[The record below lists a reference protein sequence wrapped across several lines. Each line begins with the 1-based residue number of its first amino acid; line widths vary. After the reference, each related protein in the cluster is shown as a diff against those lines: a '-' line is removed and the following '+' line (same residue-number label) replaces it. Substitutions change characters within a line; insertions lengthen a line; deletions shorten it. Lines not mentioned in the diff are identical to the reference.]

1 MSVVA
6 AAPLTPVGTE
16 AYSYDLRLKTHTLTF
31 GIARKLGGPLL
42 D

>member
-1 MSVVA
+1 VSVVA

-31 GIARKLGGPLL
+31 GIARKFGGPPV